1 MNGIARSILA
11 SAALIVLIAACS
23 GAPAGS
29 GVATLDDPSASGT
42 PSASPAAS
50 ALTPQDAALAY
61 ARCMRENG
69 VEMPD
74 PKVTTGA
81 NGEIAIEQ
89 SAGGAVPKEKM
100 AAADATCRH
109 FMTAAGPN
117 GPREPMSA
125 EDLDKLLQF
134 AKCMR
139 EHGIDMP
146 DPNADGGIIIERR
159 DGATGPTGPQDDA
172 EFQAAN
178 EACASLL
185 PGKLGKPD
193 LHQEGGPPPIGKGG
207 AGTNGT
213 VPQ

>member
-1 MNGIARSILA
+1 MKRIVQSILA
-11 SAALIVLIAACS
+11 SVAVIVLVTACS
-23 GAPAGS
+23 GAPAAS

-42 PSASPAAS
+42 PSASPSAS
-50 ALTPQDAALAY
+50 AMTPQDAALAY

-74 PKVTTGA
+74 PQVTTGA

-89 SAGGAVPKEKM
+89 SAGAAVPKEKM

-117 GPREPMSA
+117 GPREPLSA

-146 DPNADGGIIIERR
+146 DPQADGGIIFEQR

-172 EFQAAN
+172 EFRAAE

-185 PGKLGKPD
+185 PGKIGKPGI
-193 LHQEGGPPPIGKGG
+193 HQDGGPPPVGKGG
-207 AGTNGT
+207 STSGGT